1 MTRALLLVA
10 LLPVALLPVSCASSP
25 PHPRAVE
32 QVRRGY
38 AHLAAGDRERAEVAF
53 EHALEMAPDL
63 AEARAGLGVALRA
76 DGHALRALEQ
86 FDAAVASDPDLAEG
100 HAGRGE
106 ALLALGDATA
116 GEAAL
121 ADSLRVDPDQVAAR
135 LVRARFL
142 GRTAARASGEE
153 RRLLLDRARRDLL
166 HAVEARPGVAL
177 VHHDLGWISWLRGD
191 AAGAAESYTR
201 AARLDP
207 AMGEAWLGA
216 CAALEAAGRHEE
228 AEDACERCAGAAP
241 GSSPAGARCAAFLD
255 SRTPDGEGAP
265 AGTGAPWNEPDG

>member
-1 MTRALLLVA
+1 MARALPA
-10 LLPVALLPVSCASSP
+10 LLALLTLSCASSP

-76 DGHALRALEQ
+76 GGRAVQALEQ
-86 FDAAVASDPDLAEG
+86 FDASVAADPDLAEG

-106 ALLALGDATA
+106 ALLALGDA
-116 GEAAL
+116 GGGQAAL

-142 GRTAARASGEE
+142 ARGAARASGEE

-166 HAVEARPGVAL
+166 HAVEARPGLAL
-177 VHHDLGWISWLRGD
+177 AHHDLGWVSWLQGD
-191 AAGAAESYTR
+191 ATGAAESYSR

-207 AMGEAWLGA
+207 AMAEAWLGA
-216 CAALEAAGRHEE
+216 CAALEAAGKHGE
-228 AEDACERCAGAAP
+228 AEEACERCAEEAP
-241 GSSPAGARCAAFLD
+241 TSSPAGVRCTAFLD
-255 SRTPDGEGAP
+255 SLAPDGEGAP
-265 AGTGAPWNEPDG
+265 ARTGAP

>member
-1 MTRALLLVA
+1 MARALLAVVA
-10 LLPVALLPVSCASSP
+10 FLSLSCASAP

-76 DGHALRALEQ
+76 GGGAVQALVQ
-86 FDAAVASDPDLAEG
+86 FDAAVAADPDLAEG

-106 ALLALGDATA
+106 ALLALGDAVA

-121 ADSLRVDPDQVAAR
+121 ADSLRIDPDQVAAR
-135 LVRARFL
+135 LVRARFQA
-142 GRTAARASGEE
+142 RSAARASGEE

-177 VHHDLGWISWLRGD
+177 VHHDLGWVSWLQGD
-191 AAGAAESYTR
+191 ALGAAESYAR

-207 AMGEAWLGA
+207 AMAEAWLGA
-216 CAALEAAGRHEE
+216 CAALEAAGRHAE
-228 AEDACERCAGAAP
+228 AEDACERCAEAAP
-241 GSSPAGARCAAFLD
+241 ASAPAGVRCAAFLE
-255 SRTPDGEGAP
+255 SLTPDGEGAS
-265 AGTGAPWNEPDG
+265 ARTGAP

>member
-1 MTRALLLVA
+1 MARALLPLASLLA
-10 LLPVALLPVSCASSP
+10 LSCASSP

-32 QVRRGY
+32 QVFRGY

-63 AEARAGLGVALRA
+63 AEARAGLGVALRT
-76 DGHALRALEQ
+76 GGRALQALEQ
-86 FDAAVASDPDLAEG
+86 FDAAVAADPDLAEG

-142 GRTAARASGEE
+142 ARSAVRASGEE
-153 RRLLLDRARRDLL
+153 RRLLLDRARRDLF

-177 VHHDLGWISWLRGD
+177 VHHDLGWISWLQGD
-191 AAGAAESYTR
+191 AVGAAESYAR

-207 AMGEAWLGA
+207 AMAEAWLGA
-216 CAALEAAGRHEE
+216 CAALGAAGRRAE
-228 AEDACERCAGAAP
+228 AEGACARCAEAAP
-241 GSSPAGARCAAFLD
+241 RSSPAGARCAAFLD
-255 SRTPDGEGAP
+255 FRTPDGEGAP
-265 AGTGAPWNEPDG
+265 ARTGAP

>member
-1 MTRALLLVA
+1 MARALVAVVA
-10 LLPVALLPVSCASSP
+10 LLSLSCATAP

-63 AEARAGLGVALRA
+63 AEARAGLGVALRTGGRA
-76 DGHALRALEQ
+76 VQALEQ
-86 FDAAVASDPDLAEG
+86 FDAAVAADPDLAEG
-100 HAGRGE
+100 HSGRGE
-106 ALLALGDATA
+106 ALLALGDAAA

-142 GRTAARASGEE
+142 ARGAVRGSGEE

-177 VHHDLGWISWLRGD
+177 VHHDLGWVSWLQGD
-191 AAGAAESYTR
+191 AVGAAESYAR

-207 AMGEAWLGA
+207 AMAEAWLGA
-216 CAALEAAGRHEE
+216 CVALEAAGRRGE
-228 AEDACERCAGAAP
+228 AEDACERCAEAAP
-241 GSSPAGARCAAFLD
+241 ASSPAGVRCTAFLD
-255 SRTPDGEGAP
+255 SSTPDGEGAP
-265 AGTGAPWNEPDG
+265 ARTGAP

>member
-1 MTRALLLVA
+1 
-10 LLPVALLPVSCASSP
+10 
-25 PHPRAVE
+25 VE

-63 AEARAGLGVALRA
+63 AEARAGLGVALRS
-76 DGHALRALEQ
+76 DGRVREALAQ
-86 FDAAVASDPDLAEG
+86 FDAAVAADPDLAEG

-106 ALLALGDATA
+106 ALIALGDAPS

-121 ADSLRVDPDQVAAR
+121 GDSLRVDPDQVAPR

-142 GRTAARASGEE
+142 ARRALRGPWEE

-177 VHHDLGWISWLRGD
+177 VHHDLGWVSWLQGD
-191 AAGAAESYTR
+191 LEGAAMSYSR

-207 AMGEAWLGA
+207 SMAEAWLGA
-216 CAALEAAGRHEE
+216 CAALEAAGRRSDAE
-228 AEDACERCAGAAP
+228 AAC
-241 GSSPAGARCAAFLD
+241 ARCAEAAPPASKAGALCAAHQ
-255 SRTPDGEGAP
+255 RGGAP
-265 AGTGAPWNEPDG
+265 ARTGAP